1 MPQLGK
7 AEAHNKTTQAFYQAT
22 RRVAIGKTNREGCCY
37 NSIKV

>member
-22 RRVAIGKTNREGCCY
+22 RRVAIGKPIEKGVAITA
-37 NSIKV
+37 